1 MSLDLYQE
9 LTELLVAFDRRDIE
23 YAVVGALALALHGA
37 PRATTDIDLLIRPES
52 AADGVA
58 AAKDRGFMFEAL
70 PIRFSDGMEIR
81 RVTKIEEQEPHETLT
96 VDLLLVD
103 HNLEEVWSSRRRLET
118 ELGAIWV
125 ISRDALIRMKT
136 WAGRERDIADIR
148 RLEELDR

>member
-9 LTELLVAFDRRDIE
+9 LTGLIAALDRHEIE

-37 PRATTDIDLLIRPES
+37 PRATTDIDLLIQPDS
-52 AADGVA
+52 ATAAVA
-58 AAKDRGFMFEAL
+58 AAKDLGFLFEAL
-70 PIRFSDGMEIR
+70 PIRFSDGMELR
-81 RVTKIEEQEPHETLT
+81 RVTKIEEAEPHETLT
-96 VDLLLVD
+96 LDLLLVD
-103 HNLEEVWSSRRRLET
+103 HNLEQVWSSRRRLES

-148 RLEELDR
+148 RLEDLDR